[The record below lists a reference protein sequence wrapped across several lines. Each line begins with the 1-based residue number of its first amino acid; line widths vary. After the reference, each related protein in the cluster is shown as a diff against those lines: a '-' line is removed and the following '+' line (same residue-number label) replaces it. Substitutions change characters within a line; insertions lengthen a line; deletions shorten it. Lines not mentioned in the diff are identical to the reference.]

1 MYVTTFY
8 SFKGGVGRTMALVN
22 SGVELA
28 KRGRKVLLVDLDLEA
43 PGLDTFEAVKPK
55 KTAPGIVDFVRNYLD
70 TGQAP
75 EVDGYLQKCPDIGDD
90 GGELWL
96 MPAGTRKAAY
106 VENFRGIDWGDLYER
121 RDGFLLF
128 EDLKAQWKS
137 TVQPDHVF
145 VDSRTGHT
153 DVGGI
158 CTRQL
163 PDAVAILFFPNE
175 QNLTG
180 LTKVVA
186 DIRSESKESPGK
198 QIQLHFIMSNVPD
211 LDDEDRILERKIKAF
226 QKKLGFKRD
235 PLVVHRYDSLS
246 LLNQVVFTKDR
257 PRSRLAGEYRRIVK
271 EIVRHNLEDREGALD
286 YLKKA
291 ERVAGLRS
299 REFETSQETDRKL
312 KEIERLHESDG
323 EILFRLGILKQEQWE
338 SRQAAALFGRAIEK
352 GYAKPQVHL
361 RRARVLSDIG
371 QLSEAREEVL
381 RALQSEKLPLRSI
394 KQAFRLTDPDDSS
407 IVAGSPA
414 LASLGTTD
422 RINLAHDV
430 FFEDPKL
437 RDAAL
442 LILEPVTEDA
452 RLEIESAESRDDLAL
467 LYIATGKF
475 KEAADLLSYEKAEEV
490 DIDAVFNYAMA
501 SWGLRGSADADAF
514 IEVIQLHETQER
526 SDHSNDANYFQCLG
540 LAYWV
545 AEDTEQAMECAKLA
559 LKAVDPDDE
568 TFTCWRY
575 RFVSA
580 NAFKDDIGEMIELF
594 SGDAPTAP
602 PFVSK

>member
-28 KRGRKVLLVDLDLEA
+28 KRGRKVLLVDFDLEA

-70 TGQAP
+70 SGQAP

-106 VENFRGIDWGDLYER
+106 AENFRGIDWGDLYER

-186 DIRSESKESPGK
+186 DIRSESEESIGK

-271 EIVRHNLEDREGALD
+271 EIVRHNLGDREGALD

-312 KEIERLHESDG
+312 SEIEKLHESDG

-338 SRQAAALFGRAIEK
+338 SKPAAALFGRAIEQ

-361 RRARVLSDIG
+361 RRARVLSDSG
-371 QLSEAREEVL
+371 QLSEARKEAL
-381 RALQSEKLPLRSI
+381 RALESEKLPLRSI
-394 KQAFRLTDPDDSS
+394 KQALRLTDPDDSS
-407 IVAGSPA
+407 RVAGSPA
-414 LASLGTTD
+414 VVSLGTRE
-422 RINLAHDV
+422 RIGLACDA
-430 FFEDPKL
+430 FFEDPKM
-437 RDAAL
+437 RAAAL
-442 LILEPVTEDA
+442 LILESATADTHHEVVTDA
-452 RLEIESAESRDDLAL
+452 NRIELAL
-467 LYIATGKF
+467 VYIAARKF
-475 KEAADLLSYEKAEEV
+475 KEAADLLSRKRVENV
-490 DIDAVFNYAMA
+490 DIHTAFNFAMA
-501 SWGLRGSADADAF
+501 SWGLRGSASSEEFAKV
-514 IEVIQLHETQER
+514 IEFHEAEDESSR
-526 SDHSNDANYFQCLG
+526 LIGANYFQCIG
-540 LAYWV
+540 LAYWAV
-545 AEDTEQAMECAKLA
+545 GDTKQAMEYAKLA
-559 LKAVDPDDE
+559 LKSIDPNE
-568 TFTCWRY
+568 QLFTCWRY
-575 RFVSA
+575 SIVSED
-580 NAFKDDIGEMIELF
+580 AFKEDTKEMIELF
-594 SGDAPTAP
+594 SGNVLMMPR
-602 PFVSK
+602 FISK